1 MKTSN
6 LRAIDVTL
14 QDEQL
19 TAKIIPKTLNPKVK
33 AQNALILSMLVFLD
47 DILRF
52 KVDEDVEK
60 DGKRKWFEVP
70 DILVEDLEDRRLW
83 LQWIEHEQD
92 GLSSVYLII
101 GYEAILH
108 RSPLEIYV
116 LRGKNERLVSFNI
129 KGIFHFEKLR
139 NKNEKENW
147 DEQFRSYNLQ

>member
-1 MKTSN
+1 MS
-6 LRAIDVTL
+6 
-14 QDEQL
+14 
-19 TAKIIPKTLNPKVK
+19 
-33 AQNALILSMLVFLD
+33 VFLD

-70 DILVEDLEDRRLW
+70 DILVEDLEDKHLW
-83 LQWIEHEQD
+83 LQRIEHEQD

-108 RSPLEIYV
+108 HNPLEIYV
-116 LRGKNERLVSFNI
+116 IRGKNEHLVSFNI

-139 NKNEKENW
+139 NKNEEENW